1 MGQADIYRNKA
12 AELTRELAS
21 IKSLSQSAKIRRE
34 RDTYIML
41 ANSEDWLDGKIGETN
56 HGKIKETNQ

>member
-12 AELTRELAS
+12 AELTRELGS

-34 RDTYIML
+34 RDTYVML
-41 ANSEDWLDGKIGETN
+41 ANSEDWLDGKVR
-56 HGKIKETNQ
+56 ETNQ

>member
-12 AELTRELAS
+12 DELTRELAS
-21 IKSLSQSAKIRRE
+21 VRSLSQSAKIRRE

-41 ANSEDWLDGKIGETN
+41 ANSEDWLDGKV
-56 HGKIKETNQ
+56 KETNR

>member
-1 MGQADIYRNKA
+1 MGQADIYRSKA

-34 RDTYIML
+34 RDTYLML
-41 ANSEDWLDGKIGETN
+41 ANSEDWLDGKV
-56 HGKIKETNQ
+56 KETSK